1 MGTRVIYKL
10 SFQVFV
16 PWSHK
21 LRSIYISIHR
31 YRDSYPLIRWKKEGK
46 WSGKFHGG
54 YKSKSFQV
62 FGKVGNRHPCW
73 TIEAREIVGKS
84 SGVES
89 WKIMKMESRGKAG
102 KAGRWKKTSKRPEGR
117 RGGEKSGED
126 GRKEVGEVGRVT
138 RWNWRQFATSTTTVF
153 SLFLRTLLIN
163 YCD

>member
-62 FGKVGNRHPCW
+62 FGKVGNRHPWW

-102 KAGRWKKTSKRPEGR
+102 KAGVKEDFETTRGEGRGRKIRGRWKEG
-117 RGGEKSGED
+117 GGGGGARYSMKLEAVCYIHHL
-126 GRKEVGEVGRVT
+126 RI
-138 RWNWRQFATSTTTVF
+138 F
-153 SLFLRTLLIN
+153 SLLANVTN
-163 YCD
+163 